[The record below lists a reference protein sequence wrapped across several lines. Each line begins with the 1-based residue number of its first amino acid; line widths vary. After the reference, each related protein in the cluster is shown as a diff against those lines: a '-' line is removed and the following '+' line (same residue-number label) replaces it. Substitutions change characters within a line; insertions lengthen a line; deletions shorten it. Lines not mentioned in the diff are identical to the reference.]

1 MPRVVELMVVAPV
14 FAADA
19 VIAAGF
25 VAVGFAA
32 LFVFVAAA
40 VLVVVGVVLQQ

>member
-1 MPRVVELMVVAPV
+1 MPRVVVAAFGLMLVATV
-14 FAADA
+14 FASEA

-25 VAVGFAA
+25 AV

-40 VLVVVGVVLQQ
+40 VLVVVGVVLQ

>member
-1 MPRVVELMVVAPV
+1 MPRVVVTAFGLMVVAPV

-19 VIAAGF
+19 VIAA
-25 VAVGFAA
+25 GFAA

-40 VLVVVGVVLQQ
+40 VLVVVGVLLQ